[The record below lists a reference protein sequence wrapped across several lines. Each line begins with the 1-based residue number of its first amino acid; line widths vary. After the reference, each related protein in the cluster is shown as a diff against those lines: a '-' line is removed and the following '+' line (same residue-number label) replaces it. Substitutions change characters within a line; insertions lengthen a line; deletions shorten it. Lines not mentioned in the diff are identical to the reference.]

1 MLCELK
7 IISKEKLREN
17 QVYEKLMKQEL
28 EVLSKVS
35 HFNIIRVYELLQD
48 IQNIYIITEFLPGGE
63 LEKRLI
69 QISNF

>member
-1 MLCELK
+1 MNCALK
-7 IISKEKLREN
+7 VISKEKLREN

-28 EVLSKVS
+28 DVLSKVS
-35 HFNIIRVYELLQD
+35 HSNIMRVYELLQD
-48 IQNIYIITEFLPGGE
+48 TQNIYVVTEFLSGGE